1 MYAFSFCFLLSVYPL
16 KSRAATFER
25 GKTLRSL
32 VLALERHMT
41 FAREEKI
48 PGTWD
53 FPSMLIGLISTRP
66 TVFAAAMGTFPD
78 LRSRA
83 IRVVHDEFDMYIQ
96 NSLKKTAVDVV
107 AAIAITLRHSPS
119 PDSESTLVEVTVP
132 LALLQSASV
141 LLSIWLGDDEVVYA
155 EVVDAVSK
163 SKTNGKADGAA
174 VADLVRMLMRP
185 QEFENDVE
193 SEKAELLDGL
203 ASARIAGSGKNAVP
217 VESVSG
223 VQVLSMCCFG
233 LVHTHTMLLRCCLGI

>member
-1 MYAFSFCFLLSVYPL
+1 M
-16 KSRAATFER
+16 
-25 GKTLRSL
+25 
-32 VLALERHMT
+32 H

-66 TVFAAAMGTFPD
+66 TVFAAAMSTFPD

-83 IRVVHDEFDMYIQ
+83 IRVVHDEFDTYIH
-96 NSLKKTAVDVV
+96 NSLKKTAVDVE
-107 AAIAITLRHSPS
+107 AAIAITLRYLPS
-119 PDSESTLVEVTVP
+119 PDSVSALVEVTLP

-141 LLSIWLGDDEVVYA
+141 LLSIWLGDDEIVHA
-155 EVVDAVSK
+155 DTK
-163 SKTNGKADGAA
+163 SKKTGNGDGAA
-174 VADLVRMLMRP
+174 VDDLVCMLMRP
-185 QEFENDVE
+185 QDFQNDVD

-223 VQVLSMCCFG
+223 VQALSMRCFG
-233 LVHTHTMLLRCCLGI
+233 MFTLSLCRCAVVLEFSGSC

>member
-1 MYAFSFCFLLSVYPL
+1 
-16 KSRAATFER
+16 
-25 GKTLRSL
+25 
-32 VLALERHMT
+32 MT
-41 FAREEKI
+41 FARDEKI

-83 IRVVHDEFDMYIQ
+83 IRVVHDEFDMYVH
-96 NSLKKTAVDVV
+96 NSLKKSAVDVE
-107 AAIAITLRHSPS
+107 AAIAITLHHSLS
-119 PDSESTLVEVTVP
+119 PDSESAMVEVTLP

-141 LLSIWLGDDEVVYA
+141 LLSIWLGDDEI
-155 EVVDAVSK
+155 EVADTK
-163 SKTNGKADGAA
+163 SKTNGKADAAA
-174 VADLVRMLMRP
+174 VADLVCMLMRP
-185 QEFENDVE
+185 QEFQNGVE

-223 VQVLSMCCFG
+223 VQVLSMRCFEMFTLSLCCCAVVLEFSG
-233 LVHTHTMLLRCCLGI
+233 SC

>member
-1 MYAFSFCFLLSVYPL
+1 MA
-16 KSRAATFER
+16 
-25 GKTLRSL
+25 
-32 VLALERHMT
+32 
-41 FAREEKI
+41 FARQEKI
-48 PGTWD
+48 PGIWD

-83 IRVVHDEFDMYIQ
+83 IRVVHDEFDMYIH
-96 NSLKKTAVDVV
+96 NSLNKNAVDVE
-107 AAIAITLRHSPS
+107 AAIVITLRHSPS
-119 PDSESTLVEVTVP
+119 PDSESDLIEVTLP

-141 LLSIWLGDDEVVYA
+141 LLSIWLGHDEI
-155 EVVDAVSK
+155 VDSDTK

-185 QEFENDVE
+185 QEFQNDVE

-217 VESVSG
+217 VESVSE
-223 VQVLSMCCFG
+223 VQALNMCCFG
-233 LVHTHTMLLRCCLGI
+233 VCTLSLCCCAVVLEFSGSC

>member
-1 MYAFSFCFLLSVYPL
+1 
-16 KSRAATFER
+16 
-25 GKTLRSL
+25 LRSL
-32 VLALERHMT
+32 VLALQRHMT
-41 FAREEKI
+41 FAQEEKI

-83 IRVVHDEFDMYIQ
+83 IRVVHDEFDMYIH
-96 NSLKKTAVDVV
+96 NSLTKTAVDVE
-107 AAIAITLRHSPS
+107 AAIAITLRHSLS
-119 PDSESTLVEVTVP
+119 PDSESALVEVTLP

-141 LLSIWLGDDEVVYA
+141 LLSIWLGDDDI
-155 EVVDAVSK
+155 VDADTM

-174 VADLVRMLMRP
+174 VADLVRLLMRP
-185 QEFENDVE
+185 QEFQNDIE

-223 VQVLSMCCFG
+223 VQVLIMCV
-233 LVHTHTMLLRCCLGI
+233 LLWDIHTLTMVLRRCLGI